1 MLLELEEKAFNLHV
15 HIDDIS
21 YHLVS
26 AFNHASADSGS
37 GRTTGF
43 PSRTEKLILKF
54 AEQCLAPAHI
64 LNAEEKGVIVCGMQ
78 GEGFRWQPQRFA
90 DSETANLSLHLSLL
104 LLSLLPAIR
113 PLP

>member
-1 MLLELEEKAFNLHV
+1 MTYPVILSV
-15 HIDDIS
+15 HSIMHPRI
-21 YHLVS
+21 LVLVGQLV
-26 AFNHASADSGS
+26 FHPGQ
-37 GRTTGF
+37 
-43 PSRTEKLILKF
+43 F

-64 LNAEEKGVIVCGMQ
+64 FYTGEKGVIVCGMQ

>member
-1 MLLELEEKAFNLHV
+1 MTYPVILSV
-15 HIDDIS
+15 HLIMHPRIRV
-21 YHLVS
+21 LVGQLV
-26 AFNHASADSGS
+26 FHPGQ
-37 GRTTGF
+37 
-43 PSRTEKLILKF
+43 KIIILKF

-78 GEGFRWQPQRFA
+78 GEGFRCQPQRFA